1 MKIQKA
7 GIIGCGYMGSG
18 IAQAASFC
26 FGDCLDI
33 DYFLREIL
41 K

>member
-7 GIIGCGYMGSG
+7 GIIGCGHMVSA
-18 IAQAASFC
+18 IAQAAEFR

-33 DYFLREIL
+33 DYFLGRY
-41 K
+41 